1 MPNMTICLASALTE
15 VEGTVNYLLGVLTVV
30 HRILSEEG
38 DA

>member
-1 MPNMTICLASALTE
+1 MPSMTIYLASALTE
-15 VEGTVNYLLGVLTVV
+15 MEGTVYYLLGVLTVV